1 MTQAQSTTCL
11 VSKESHLSAGLEDQV
26 GLEGERTL
34 GRAVWPRQG
43 GNEAAWG
50 GGSHGESRETGSKRK
65 LGPSWGQLLEQP
77 LGWGR
82 HLADR
87 EF

>member
-11 VSKESHLSAGLEDQV
+11 VSKESHLSVGLEDQV
-26 GLEGERTL
+26 GLEGERTP

-50 GGSHGESRETGSKRK
+50 GGSHGESRETGSKGK
-65 LGPSWGQLLEQP
+65 LGPSWGQLSEQP
-77 LGWGR
+77 LGWGC